1 MTRVKFIVE
10 KAGDG
15 MKFGS
20 TNTPLYVYGNINK
33 CVGLWDI
40 FQSEL
45 NKCPP
50 SSGSQMVANMYHFI
64 ALIRFHTSNK
74 KVHMVLFDTE
84 NKKEKALE
92 YFLPFKE
99 KGEKEIS
106 RMLIDSF
113 KNLESTYEEVRGIA
127 ELVFPKK

>member
-1 MTRVKFIVE
+1 
-10 KAGDG
+10 
-15 MKFGS
+15 
-20 TNTPLYVYGNINK
+20 
-33 CVGLWDI
+33 
-40 FQSEL
+40 
-45 NKCPP
+45 
-50 SSGSQMVANMYHFI
+50 MVANMYQFI
-64 ALIRFHTSNK
+64 ALIRFNTSNK

-106 RMLIDSF
+106 RMLIASF
-113 KNLESTYEEVRGIA
+113 KNLEHTYEEVRGIA